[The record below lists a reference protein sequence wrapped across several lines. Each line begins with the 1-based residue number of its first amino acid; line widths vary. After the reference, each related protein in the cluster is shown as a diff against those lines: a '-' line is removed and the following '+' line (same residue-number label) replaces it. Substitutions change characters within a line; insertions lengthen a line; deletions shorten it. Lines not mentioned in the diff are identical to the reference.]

1 MRDRPPLAGRA
12 APSRRGL
19 LRAAGALG
27 ALAATGTLSGCG
39 SVVGQAFTGSA
50 GPDSLLHFWNPF
62 TGGDGARMQEMEK
75 TFRAAHPAVD
85 LKATTFVWGT
95 PYYTKLTM
103 AAVGGRP
110 PQVAISH
117 LSKLPTLAAGGLLRP
132 LSGGDLATQDMR
144 AGLFDQRPWKKA
156 HYHGQLYAVPLDT
169 HPFVLYFRTDVAKK
183 AGLLDGQGQ
192 LVDVDGPDKFVDA
205 LRAAKEVTGTWG
217 GSVASTN
224 DPSTCFR
231 LFWSLYNQLGAQ
243 LLADDGHRVV
253 IDMDAAEQAL
263 AYIRRLTAEKLVPE
277 GADAKNG
284 GAITLLTSGKAGFLM
299 DGVWQVLAVQGAKVP
314 FDMRKFPRVFHDG
327 PYACHADSHS
337 LVFPKAPSADAQRLD
352 LSLEFVHSLLEHS
365 VEWAGG
371 GHIPAWLPTQHSAAY
386 RKLEPQSHY
395 ADAADG
401 AAYDPAAWYSG
412 AGSTLENRLGNII
425 ASVLKGRTRPAHGAE
440 RMRSEL
446 KQLANT
452 PPPV

>member
-1 MRDRPPLAGRA
+1 MRDRPPLAGG

-19 LRAAGALG
+19 LRAVGALG

-75 TFRAAHPAVD
+75 AFRASHPAVD

-95 PYYTKLTM
+95 PYYTKLTL

-132 LSGGDLATQDMR
+132 LGGDELAAQGMR
-144 AGLFDQRPWKKA
+144 PDRFDQRPWKKA
-156 HYHGQLYAVPLDT
+156 HYDGKLYAVPLDT

-183 AGLLDGQGQ
+183 AGLLDGNGQ
-192 LVDVDGPDKFVDA
+192 LVDVDGPDKYLDA
-205 LRAAKEVTGTWG
+205 LRAAKEVTGSWG
-217 GSVASTN
+217 GSLASTK

-231 LFWSLYNQLGAQ
+231 LFWTLYNQLGGK
-243 LLADDGHRVV
+243 LLADEGRRVV
-253 IDMDAAEQAL
+253 IDLDTAGEAL
-263 AYIRRLTAEKLVPE
+263 GYIRRLTEEKLVPT
-277 GADAKNG
+277 GVDSP
-284 GAITLLTSGKAGFLM
+284 GAITLLTSGRAGFLM
-299 DGVWQVLAVQGAKVP
+299 DGVWQILAVQGAKVP
-314 FDMRKFPRVFHDG
+314 CDMRKFPRVFHDA

-337 LVFPKAPSADAQRLD
+337 LVFPKAPSADAQRID

-365 VEWAGG
+365 SEWAGG
-371 GHIPAWLPTQHSAAY
+371 GHIPAGLPTQRTKAY
-386 RKLEPQSHY
+386 QEMEPQSHY

-401 AAYDPAAWYSG
+401 AVYDPAAWYSG
-412 AGSTLENRLGNII
+412 AGSTLENRLGDVI
-425 ASVLKGRTRPAHGAE
+425 ASVLSGRTRPAHGAE
-440 RMRSEL
+440 RLRDEL
-446 KQLANT
+446 RQLANT

>member
-1 MRDRPPLAGRA
+1 MRDRTPP
-12 APSRRGL
+12 PSRRGL

-75 TFRAAHPAVD
+75 AYRTAHPAVD

-95 PYYTKLTM
+95 PYYTKLTL
-103 AAVGGRP
+103 ATVGDRP

-132 LSGGDLATQDMR
+132 LDGDELAAHGMR
-144 AGLFDQRPWKKA
+144 ADRFDQRAWQKA
-156 HYHGQLYAVPLDT
+156 HFKDELYAIPLDT
-169 HPFVLYFRTDVAKK
+169 HPFVLYYRTDVAKK
-183 AGLLDGQGQ
+183 AGLLDGDGR
-192 LVDVDGPDKFVDA
+192 LVDVDGPEKFLDA
-205 LRAAKEVTGTWG
+205 LRAAKEVTGVWG
-217 GSVASTN
+217 CSVASTK

-231 LFWSLYNQLGAQ
+231 LFWSLYNQLGGK
-243 LLADDGHRVV
+243 LLADEGRRVV

-263 AYIRRLTAEKLVPE
+263 AYIRRLTEEKLVPA
-277 GADAKNG
+277 GADTQNG
-284 GAITLLTSGKAGFLM
+284 GAITLLTSGHAGFLM
-299 DGVWQVLAVQGAKVP
+299 DGVWQILAVQGAKIP
-314 FDMRKFPRVFHDG
+314 FDMRKFPRVFHDA

-337 LVFPKAPSADAQRLD
+337 LVFPKAPSADAQRID
-352 LSLEFVHSLLEHS
+352 LSMGFVHSLLEHS
-365 VEWAGG
+365 IAWAGG
-371 GHIPAWLPTQHSAAY
+371 GHVPAWLPTQRSKAY
-386 RKLEPQSHY
+386 RELEPNSHY

-401 AAYDPAAWYSG
+401 AVYDPAAWYSG
-412 AGSTLENRLGNII
+412 AGSTLENRLGDVI
-425 ASVLKGRTRPAHGAE
+425 ASVLKGRTRPAHGAV
-440 RMRSEL
+440 RLRDEL
-446 KQLANT
+446 KRLAAT